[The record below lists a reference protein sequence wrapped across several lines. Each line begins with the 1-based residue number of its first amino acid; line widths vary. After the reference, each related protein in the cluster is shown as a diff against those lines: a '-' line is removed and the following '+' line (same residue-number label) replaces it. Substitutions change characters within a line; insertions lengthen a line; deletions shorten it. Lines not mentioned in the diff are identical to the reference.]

1 MLIFKITFI
10 PLFCDHYIYLTSPI
24 CTMDSFHHR
33 TTSIDRA
40 SVESILTGADQPTD
54 VPSPHIGTSPNRVN
68 FSTNHPP
75 RPIVRPDRALSYTS
89 RRPNRLSLTFPV
101 APSNGLE
108 SVRATPTSSN
118 APSVPGTPADPNVIL
133 SPNDSNGFLV
143 ALASQERRVLEL
155 KEELDKAENELKQLK
170 KQWALHEATKKRA
183 EIRHVEKLQPV
194 QTERGSADEN
204 ALTTPRQ
211 SIDMDRKK
219 AFLANLPHLPK
230 DQKNPRRKIITGG
243 HTRTLSLLSPER
255 MTHNSTLPES
265 TGTTSVDLP
274 RSTTMPDTSIGISR
288 VNTNRANRHSYQ
300 GGLGVTHGVKQ
311 ITEDVKA
318 GLWTFLEDLRQATV
332 GDEAVNGTANK
343 RSSLDATQRGLNKRI
358 SKGSLRGRR
367 GKSPRTDP
375 SSQRTWDSLTGDNPA
390 LLDLG
395 GALWQDPE
403 TLAAPMKPTNVQKK
417 RARPISFPT
426 ATIDDDDWSNW
437 DSPAPKS
444 PMRWS
449 GSSTLSGPVTP
460 GNASGEDEVNIM
472 DSNNPPDSPSRRDEI
487 PWPALDQ
494 LKPGNL
500 KKTVSTMMNQWEKSL
515 TPPPEEATSEDFL
528 TGSPRVQVGRE
539 RDGSNFAETNS

>member
-1 MLIFKITFI
+1 
-10 PLFCDHYIYLTSPI
+10 
-24 CTMDSFHHR
+24 MDSFHNR
-33 TTSIDRA
+33 TISIDRA
-40 SVESILTGADQPTD
+40 SVESILIGADQPTD

-68 FSTNHPP
+68 FSANQPA

-101 APSNGLE
+101 APSNSLE
-108 SVRATPTSSN
+108 SARATPTSSN
-118 APSVPGTPADPNVIL
+118 APSIPGTPANANAIISPDDP
-133 SPNDSNGFLV
+133 NGFLV
-143 ALASQERRVLEL
+143 ALASQERRCLEL
-155 KEELDKAENELKQLK
+155 KEELDKAESELKQLK

-194 QTERGSADEN
+194 QIERGSGDEN
-204 ALTTPRQ
+204 ILKTPKQ

-255 MTHNSTLPES
+255 MTRDSTLDKLN
-265 TGTTSVDLP
+265 GTISVDLLP
-274 RSTTMPDTSIGISR
+274 RSTTMPDTSVGISR

-343 RSSLDATQRGLNKRI
+343 RSSLDATQRGLQKRV
-358 SKGSLRGRR
+358 SKGSLRGQR
-367 GKSPRTDP
+367 GKSPRPDP

-395 GALWQDPE
+395 GTLWQAPD
-403 TLAAPMKPTNVQKK
+403 TLAAPLKPTNVQKK
-417 RARPISFPT
+417 PARPISFPT

-437 DSPAPKS
+437 DYPTPKS
-444 PMRWS
+444 PSRWS
-449 GSSTLSGPVTP
+449 GSSTLSGPITP
-460 GNASGEDEVNIM
+460 GNTSGEDEV
-472 DSNNPPDSPSRRDEI
+472 R
-487 PWPALDQ
+487 
-494 LKPGNL
+494 
-500 KKTVSTMMNQWEKSL
+500 
-515 TPPPEEATSEDFL
+515 
-528 TGSPRVQVGRE
+528 
-539 RDGSNFAETNS
+539 

>member
-1 MLIFKITFI
+1 
-10 PLFCDHYIYLTSPI
+10 
-24 CTMDSFHHR
+24 MDSFHNR
-33 TTSIDRA
+33 AISIDRA

-68 FSTNHPP
+68 FSPNQPA

-108 SVRATPTSSN
+108 SARATPTSSN
-118 APSVPGTPADPNVIL
+118 APSIPGTPADPNVIL
-133 SPNDSNGFLV
+133 SPNDPNGFLV

-155 KEELDKAENELKQLK
+155 KEELDKAESELKQLK

-183 EIRHVEKLQPV
+183 EIRHNEKLQPV
-194 QTERGSADEN
+194 QTERGSAEE
-204 ALTTPRQ
+204 AIPTTPKQ
-211 SIDMDRKK
+211 SIDLDRRK
-219 AFLANLPHLPK
+219 AFLAGLPHQPK
-230 DQKNPRRKIITGG
+230 DQKNPRRKIISGG

-255 MTHNSTLPES
+255 LTHITTLNEFN
-265 TGTTSVDLP
+265 GTTSAEGMA
-274 RSTTMPDTSIGISR
+274 RSTTMPDTSIGISK

-300 GGLGVTHGVKQ
+300 GGLGVTNGVKQ

-343 RSSLDATQRGLNKRI
+343 RSSLDSTQRGLNKRI
-358 SKGSLRGRR
+358 SKGSLRARR
-367 GKSPRTDP
+367 GKSPRPDL
-375 SSQRTWDSLTGDNPA
+375 SSQRTWDSLTGENPA

-403 TLAAPMKPTNVQKK
+403 TLAAPIKPTKVQKK
-417 RARPISFPT
+417 PARPISFPT
-426 ATIDDDDWSNW
+426 PTIDDDDWSNW
-437 DSPAPKS
+437 DSPTPKS

-460 GNASGEDEVNIM
+460 GNTSGEDEVNIL
-472 DSNNPPDSPSRRDEI
+472 DQNNPSDSHSRDEI
-487 PWPALDQ
+487 QWPALDQ

-500 KKTVSTMMNQWEKSL
+500 KKTVSTIMQEWEKSL
-515 TPPPEEATSEDFL
+515 TPPHEETQSGDLFKGA
-528 TGSPRVQVGRE
+528 PRVNGERE
-539 RDGSNFAETNS
+539 QECSTAATVAQNANV

>member
-1 MLIFKITFI
+1 
-10 PLFCDHYIYLTSPI
+10 
-24 CTMDSFHHR
+24 MDSFHNR
-33 TTSIDRA
+33 MTSIDRA
-40 SVESILTGADQPTD
+40 SVESILTGADQPTE
-54 VPSPHIGTSPNRVN
+54 VPSPHIGASPNRVN
-68 FSTNHPP
+68 FSVKEPP

-101 APSNGLE
+101 APSSGPE
-108 SVRATPTSSN
+108 SARVTPTSSN
-118 APSVPGTPADPNVIL
+118 TPSVPATPADPNVIV
-133 SPNDSNGFLV
+133 SPNDPNGFLV

-155 KEELDKAENELKQLK
+155 KEELSKAETELKQLK
-170 KQWALHEATKKRA
+170 TQWALHEATKKRA

-194 QTERGSADEN
+194 QTERGSPDEN
-204 ALTTPRQ
+204 VLTTPKQ

-255 MTHNSTLPES
+255 MTRNSTVNEVN
-265 TGTTSVDLP
+265 GTTSVDLP

-288 VNTNRANRHSYQ
+288 VNTNRANRNSYQ

-311 ITEDVKA
+311 ITEDVKT
-318 GLWTFLEDLRQATV
+318 GLWNFLEDLRQATV
-332 GDEAVNGTANK
+332 GEEAVNGKASK

-367 GKSPRTDP
+367 GKSPRPDP
-375 SSQRTWDSLTGDNPA
+375 SSQRTWDSLTGSNPA

-395 GALWQDPE
+395 GALWQDPNS
-403 TLAAPMKPTNVQKK
+403 LAAPLKPTNVQKK
-417 RARPISFPT
+417 SARPISFPT

-437 DSPAPKS
+437 DSPTPKS

-460 GNASGEDEVNIM
+460 GNTSSEDEVNIL
-472 DSNNPPDSPSRRDEI
+472 DQHHPLESPSRTDEI
-487 PWPALDQ
+487 QWPALDN

-500 KKTVSTMMNQWEKSL
+500 KKTISTAMKEWEKSL
-515 TPPPEEATSEDFL
+515 TPPPEETHSGDFL
-528 TGSPRVQVGRE
+528 TGSPRVNGRRE
-539 RDGSNFAETNS
+539 REPGVVAHDAQS